1 MKSSTAAIAVLTVAA
16 LCYQVSSSPLAV
28 RPRRPCCYNFLNKA
42 LPPSKVVMYEY
53 TGSGCPYRGVIFTT
67 VEKKTCC
74 AKPEEKWVQDILSV
88 EKHKDSSQ

>member
-1 MKSSTAAIAVLTVAA
+1 MMIL
-16 LCYQVSSSPLAV
+16 SSPLCVCRAAV
-28 RPRRPCCYNFLNKA
+28 QLQRCQLGGVPMARSMQSPSPA
-42 LPPSKVVMYEY
+42 LPFPPPINCVSF
-53 TGSGCPYRGVIFTT
+53 CRFTT